1 MYNLLEMINI
11 PPYSFDKFI
20 NLEGANLMNKKLKFW
35 LGALTFTIE
44 WQKSS
49 GRCDC
54 IYKKPFEEQVNKL
67 KKLESHS

>member
-1 MYNLLEMINI
+1 
-11 PPYSFDKFI
+11 
-20 NLEGANLMNKKLKFW
+20 MNKKLKFW